1 MKKFSQLFE
10 SKDFKQHIMYDP
22 KSGKG
27 YKAEKEEDHLRMK
40 KMGYTH
46 EKPSVSEETPLDR
59 KQDRID
65 KTADLR
71 KARLRHKDEI
81 KKIREELDE
90 LAQMRP
96 GSRMVTRKTQNRM
109 KQLQKDLD
117 AMRNSAFGQSADK
130 GDEDY
135 GNEVKNANRK
145 DLRFRRDK
153 FDGVPK
159 SYGSYKDNRKPV
171 MAAKESVESDNSENL
186 TEDMPPMAEIVMLA
200 TAAKVSTDIMI
211 GMLKSAYQTGKGLN
225 ALVKLGNDL
234 GVKIGKKISK
244 NFKESVESEES
255 DNSDN
260 LDEVLNMQQRLARS
274 RMFKRHAKR
283 NARKREKKLRRKAT
297 QGDLL
302 KRAEKA
308 AKKVL
313 IKKFTKGADKQDQ
326 STARKIE
333 IEKRIAKMQPRIK
346 AMAKKMLPVVR
357 QREKE
362 RFGKV
367 GKTSPDAGAEKRDS

>member
-96 GSRMVTRKTQNRM
+96 GSRMITRKTQNRM

-333 IEKRIAKMQPRIK
+333 
-346 AMAKKMLPVVR
+346 
-357 QREKE
+357 
-362 RFGKV
+362 
-367 GKTSPDAGAEKRDS
+367 KRDS

>member
-1 MKKFSQLFE
+1 
-10 SKDFKQHIMYDP
+10 
-22 KSGKG
+22 
-27 YKAEKEEDHLRMK
+27 
-40 KMGYTH
+40 
-46 EKPSVSEETPLDR
+46 
-59 KQDRID
+59 
-65 KTADLR
+65 
-71 KARLRHKDEI
+71 
-81 KKIREELDE
+81 
-90 LAQMRP
+90 
-96 GSRMVTRKTQNRM
+96 
-109 KQLQKDLD
+109 
-117 AMRNSAFGQSADK
+117 
-130 GDEDY
+130 
-135 GNEVKNANRK
+135 
-145 DLRFRRDK
+145 
-153 FDGVPK
+153 
-159 SYGSYKDNRKPV
+159 
-171 MAAKESVESDNSENL
+171 
-186 TEDMPPMAEIVMLA
+186 
-200 TAAKVSTDIMI
+200 MI

-244 NFKESVESEES
+244 KFKESVESEES